1 LDKKNILLGV
11 TGGIAA
17 YKMVNVASGLTK
29 KGHDVHVIMTDSAQE
44 FISPICFKTIT
55 GFVVES
61 DLFEQTK
68 DQEVKHITLAD
79 NADLMLIGPATANII
94 GKVANG
100 IADDLLSTIVTAVRS
115 PVIIAPSMNV
125 NMFNNPILQDNIN
138 YLKQKGYD
146 MINPAEGRLAC
157 GYVGKGRLPE
167 PEMLIEYVLKKLT
180 DKDLANKKIL
190 VTAGP
195 TRERIDPVRYIT
207 NKSSGKM
214 GYALA
219 KRAAYRGAKVKL
231 ISGPTTLSRPL
242 GVDFERVETALD
254 LYNSVMD
261 CFEDFDI
268 IVMAAAVADFTPKD
282 YAADKL
288 KKGNQDNFILDLKR
302 TNDVINKVVK
312 NKDKEQVVVGFAA
325 ESKDLIENAEKKLIN
340 KGLDMIVANDIKNKK
355 IFNQDESEVVV
366 ITEEK
371 KIDISRSAKE
381 NIADRIYDMLK

>member
-1 LDKKNILLGV
+1 MDKKNILLGV

-261 CFEDFDI
+261 CFKDFDI

>member
-1 LDKKNILLGV
+1 MDKKNILLGV

-29 KGHDVHVIMTDSAQE
+29 KGHEVHVIMTDSAQE
-44 FISPICFKTIT
+44 FISPISFKTIT

-61 DLFEQTK
+61 DLFEHNK

-125 NMFNNPILQDNIN
+125 NMFNNPIVQDNIN

-146 MINPAEGRLAC
+146 MISPAEGRLAC
-157 GYVGKGRLPE
+157 GYEGKGRLPE
-167 PEMLIEYVLKKLT
+167 PEILIDYVLKKLT
-180 DKDLANKKIL
+180 EKDLADKKIL

-195 TRERIDPVRYIT
+195 TQERIDPVRYIT

-219 KRAAYRGAKVKL
+219 KRAVYRGAKVKL
-231 ISGPTTLSRPL
+231 ISGPTTLSMPL

-254 LYNSVMD
+254 LYNSVMN
-261 CFEDFDI
+261 CFKDFDI
-268 IVMAAAVADFTPKD
+268 VVMAAAVADFTPKD
-282 YAADKL
+282 YAEDKL
-288 KKGNQDNFILDLKR
+288 KKDNQDNFTLNLKR
-302 TNDVINKVVK
+302 TNDVIKEVVK
-312 NKDKEQVVVGFAA
+312 NKNKEQVVVGFAA
-325 ESKDLIENAEKKLIN
+325 ESKDLIVNAEKKLIN

-355 IFNQDESEVVV
+355 IFNKDESEVVV
-366 ITEEK
+366 ITREQ

>member
-1 LDKKNILLGV
+1 MDKKNILLGV

-29 KGHDVHVIMTDSAQE
+29 KGHEVHVIMTDSAQE
-44 FISPICFKTIT
+44 FISPISFKTIT

-61 DLFEQTK
+61 DLFEHNK

-125 NMFNNPILQDNIN
+125 NMFNNPIVQDNIN

-146 MINPAEGRLAC
+146 MISPAEGRLAC
-157 GYVGKGRLPE
+157 GYEGKGRLPE
-167 PEMLIEYVLKKLT
+167 PEILIDYVLKKLT
-180 DKDLANKKIL
+180 EKDLADKKIL

-195 TRERIDPVRYIT
+195 TQERIDPVRYIT

-231 ISGPTTLSRPL
+231 ISGPTTLSMPL

-254 LYNSVMD
+254 LYNSVMN
-261 CFEDFDI
+261 CFKDFDI
-268 IVMAAAVADFTPKD
+268 VVMAAAVADFTPKD
-282 YAADKL
+282 YAEDKL
-288 KKGNQDNFILDLKR
+288 KKDNQDNFTLNLKR
-302 TNDVINKVVK
+302 TNDVIKEVVK
-312 NKDKEQVVVGFAA
+312 NKNKEQVVVGFAA
-325 ESKDLIENAEKKLIN
+325 ESKDLIVNAEKKLIN

-355 IFNQDESEVVV
+355 IFNKDESEVVV
-366 ITEEK
+366 ITREQ

>member
-1 LDKKNILLGV
+1 MDKKNILLGV

>member
-261 CFEDFDI
+261 CFKDFDI